1 MKVEVEEVHV
11 VSCAAAY
18 RLDELEEDG
27 RQLLVGGRV
36 RGVRPPLGG
45 RDRAAAQRELVAK
58 GEPLLDDQP
67 AEALQRAEARVE
79 QQLRQR
85 RHLRRA
91 VPAVGAVDEHRRA
104 VDVDE
109 VLDAGGGA
117 DDAAY
122 VLEPAALV
130 QVLQEVVV
138 RRVPLGEQLQQRLER
153 GAHHVD
159 VGDVG
164 EGELDVGVLARV
176 LVALALGRVELGVEA
191 RPAVDD
197 LEPLREG
204 VGVGDRLQRR
214 GRVVRGRMPCMPC
227 RPQAYVM

>member
-1 MKVEVEEVHV
+1 M
-11 VSCAAAY
+11 
-18 RLDELEEDG
+18 
-27 RQLLVGGRV
+27 

-58 GEPLLDDQP
+58 GEPLLDHEP
-67 AEALQRAEARVE
+67 PEALQGAEARVE

-91 VPAVGAVDEHRRA
+91 VPAVGAVDEHRGA

-138 RRVPLGEQLQQRLER
+138 RRVPLGEQLQQ
-153 GAHHVD
+153 
-159 VGDVG
+159 
-164 EGELDVGVLARV
+164 
-176 LVALALGRVELGVEA
+176 
-191 RPAVDD
+191 
-197 LEPLREG
+197 
-204 VGVGDRLQRR
+204 
-214 GRVVRGRMPCMPC
+214 
-227 RPQAYVM
+227 